1 MIFSMGIR
9 DILIILPLLILS
21 LTVHEYAHAR
31 VSTALGDPTPRSRG
45 RLTLNPLA
53 HLDPFGTLMLLIAGF
68 GWARPVPIDM
78 RYYKR
83 HHLGLVLTSLAGP
96 LSNLAIT
103 TAILLIFKIMFLLP
117 LGSSA
122 FLISFM
128 EVLQQAAFLNVLLF
142 VLNMLPIPPLDGSR
156 LVSAALRNRR
166 TWRFPTTDTA
176 DTHFWPW
183 FFWIVHCPWMC
194 CPWGA
199 GPLLSSPDW
208 RGSFSKLSQYCR
220 AARPHH

>member
-156 LVSAALRNRR
+156 LVSAALRNRPDLAIPYNR
-166 TWRFPTTDTA
+166 YGGYALLALVLLDRALPMD
-176 DTHFWPW
+176 
-183 FFWIVHCPWMC
+183 VL
-194 CPWGA
+194 
-199 GPLLSSPDW
+199 PLGRWSSII
-208 RGSFSKLSQYCR
+208 FSGL
-220 AARPHH
+220 ARLIL